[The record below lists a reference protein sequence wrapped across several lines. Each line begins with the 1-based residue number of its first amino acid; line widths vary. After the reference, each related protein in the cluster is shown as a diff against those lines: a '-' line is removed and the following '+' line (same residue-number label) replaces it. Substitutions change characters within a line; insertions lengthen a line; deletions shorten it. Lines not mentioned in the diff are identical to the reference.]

1 MNLLAVVRAVQFAS
15 CMTLLAIPAF
25 STWIAPPGVLTS
37 RVGAILQRQFNRI
50 IAGAFLLALLSDIAA
65 FWLIANALS
74 AETDV
79 DFATLLTQ
87 TQSGR
92 LFLLRLALIIAVG
105 ASLFSNVWGLTLLL
119 SAGALGSLAWAGH
132 AAASET
138 ATFQIIVDVTHLL
151 SAGIWPGSLLP
162 LTCFLALKE
171 ESTQR
176 IVKRFSAS
184 SLIAVGLL
192 SLSGC
197 ANAYFRLGSFNALL
211 TTVYGHVLLLKIA
224 LFLIMI
230 AIAARN
236 LYLVSRF
243 KASFLPELRRN
254 VLAELI
260 LAIGI
265 VLVVGLLGLLAP

>member
-1 MNLLAVVRAVQFAS
+1 
-15 CMTLLAIPAF
+15 MTLLAIPAF

-37 RVGAILQRQFNRI
+37 RVGAILQRQFDRI

-65 FWLIANALS
+65 FWLIANTLI
-74 AETDV
+74 AETDA
-79 DFATLLTQ
+79 DFGTLLTQ
-87 TQSGR
+87 TQFGR

-105 ASLFSNVWGLTLLL
+105 ASLFCNVRGLTLLL
-119 SAGALGSLAWAGH
+119 SVGALGSLAWTGH

-138 ATFQIIVDVTHLL
+138 RSFQIFVDVTHLL
-151 SAGIWPGSLLP
+151 SAGIWPGTLLP
-162 LTCFLALKE
+162 LTCFLALNE
-171 ESTQR
+171 ENTQT

-184 SLIAVGLL
+184 SLIAVGFL

-224 LFLIMI
+224 LFLMI

-236 LYLVSRF
+236 LYLVPRF
-243 KASFLPELRRN
+243 KTSSLPELRRN

-260 LAIGI
+260 LAIGV
-265 VLVVGLLGLLAP
+265 VLVVGFLGLLAP